1 MACTDLLIRILVD
14 NQAPAGLVEEHG
26 FAAWIEAD
34 GHALLFDTGQGEAL
48 AANAAMLGC
57 DLGRIDAL
65 VLSHGHYDHGG
76 ALAQVL
82 SLAPT
87 ARVCCH
93 AGAFVPRYS
102 VRPGEAPRAIA
113 VADTDRAAILSLP
126 PDRIQ
131 WIDAP
136 CQLAPGVGLSGPIPR
151 LHPLEDT
158 GGPFFLDPAGNCA
171 DPLDDDL
178 ALWIETSRGLIVIT
192 GCCHAGLIN
201 TVEHVRAVSGVDKVY
216 GIIGGLHLL
225 NASGARLAATCSAL
239 RGWAPAFVIP
249 CHCTGEEATLA
260 LRTEL
265 GAAVLPGAAGCELS
279 FTEAAGIRTTICSPP
294 WEVSP

>member
-1 MACTDLLIRILVD
+1 MACTDFCIRILVD
-14 NQAPAGLVEEHG
+14 NRGAAGLVEEHG
-26 FAAWIEAD
+26 FAAWIEVA
-34 GHALLFDTGQGEAL
+34 GQVILFDTGQGEAL

-82 SLAPT
+82 ALAPA
-87 ARVCCH
+87 ARVYCH
-93 AGAFVPRYS
+93 AGALVPRYS
-102 VRPGEAPRAIA
+102 VRPGEAPRVIA
-113 VADTDRAAILSLP
+113 VADTDKAAILALA

-136 CQLAPGVGLSGPIPR
+136 CPLLPGVTLSGPIPR

-158 GGPFFLDPAGNCA
+158 GGPFFLDPAGSCA

-178 ALWIETSRGLIVIT
+178 ALWIETSRGLIILT

-201 TVEHVRAVSGVDKVY
+201 TVEHVRAVSGVGKVH

-225 NASGARLAATCSAL
+225 NASNERLAVTCSAL
-239 RGWAPAFVIP
+239 RGWAPAFIAP
-249 CHCTGEEATLA
+249 CHCTGDGATAA
-260 LRTEL
+260 LR
-265 GAAVLPGAAGCELS
+265 GALAEAVIPGAAGFELT
-279 FTEAAGIRTTICSPP
+279 FTESGGVRFRS
-294 WEVSP
+294 